1 MVNFTRNT
9 EFMRKRFNYSFI
21 IIFFIFFQYSYSQK
35 LYETEGFASYYAED
49 FHGKLTA
56 SGEIYDMH
64 KFTCAHPYLPFNT
77 WLKVTNVTNNK
88 SVIVRVNDRGP
99 FLRNRIIDLS
109 FAAARALGVIG
120 PGSIYVK
127 LEIVNP
133 TLTSQDSP
141 QKSNEITIPQ
151 LNEEDI
157 SIRFKTKTLE
167 SKDTRSIDSY
177 GLYNN
182 EYKKVNISKGYLIQI
197 ASFSTLK
204 NAQTFIHSIE
214 EIPQSDLY
222 IYFAPPGL
230 YRIVIGIFNSLNEAE
245 IQKQKYRDI
254 FPDCLII
261 SYK

>member
-1 MVNFTRNT
+1 
-9 EFMRKRFNYSFI
+9 MRKRFNYSFI
-21 IIFFIFFQYSYSQK
+21 IFLFFFLQNSFAQK
-35 LYETEGFASYYAED
+35 LYETEGFASYYSED
-49 FHGKLTA
+49 FHGKPTA
-56 SGEIYDMH
+56 SGEIYDMY

-109 FAAARALGVIG
+109 FAAARALGAIG

-133 TLTSQDSP
+133 PLTSQDSP

-151 LNEEDI
+151 LNEKDI
-157 SIRFKTKTLE
+157 SIRFKTKPLE
-167 SKDTRSIDSY
+167 LEDTRPIDSY

-197 ASFSTLK
+197 ASFSKLK
-204 NAQTFIHSIE
+204 NAETFIHSIE

-222 IYFAPPGL
+222 IYFAPPGV

-261 SYK
+261 SYKLK